1 MNSWFES
8 SFVLESIIIIIMWFL
23 GIAEELSVGFN
34 SPVEDSPFV
43 LSPRIPDC
51 VILLSTFLRLR
62 AVFFASRIF
71 TWYNYWL
78 CYFVELL
85 LRLQTVF
92 LRLELPR
99 GTTTGCQAVVDLK
112 LEVK

>member
-62 AVFFASRIF
+62 AVF
-71 TWYNYWL
+71 
-78 CYFVELL
+78 
-85 LRLQTVF
+85 
-92 LRLELPR
+92 LRLEFSR
-99 GTTTGCQAVVDLK
+99 GTTTGCVILLSSYCDSRPFFCV
-112 LEVK
+112 